1 MTAENLEQTYQV
13 GSPARLKLSNVR
25 GTVEIFPGDAGLVTV
40 TAAKHADTG
49 LAGRTKITMSQSE
62 DGTVV
67 VETKHQ
73 DAWWAFFTF
82 SQPCRV
88 DYQVRIP
95 AECELDISC
104 VSSTMAVRD
113 LTGKFKFSTVS
124 GAITLENLQG
134 EMKVSSVSG
143 EVSGVKLAGPL
154 HLNTVSGEVRLKEAS
169 LPSADL
175 TTVSG
180 EMRLQTELTTGPYK
194 FHSVSG
200 AVWLSVPP
208 DTRCSLELQSISG
221 GLHVNLPVTRQKTGG
236 GHSSIDVQGGGVKVT
251 ANSVSG
257 GVFVETHG
265 DSVSMPETRASAS
278 KGTFWQAQPPEPPLP
293 PLPPKPPLPFE
304 PAETVLDRQ
313 TILDRIEKGEMTVEE
328 GLKALEKLA

>member
-1 MTAENLEQTYQV
+1 
-13 GSPARLKLSNVR
+13 
-25 GTVEIFPGDAGLVTV
+25 
-40 TAAKHADTG
+40 
-49 LAGRTKITMSQSE
+49 
-62 DGTVV
+62 V
-67 VETKHQ
+67 VETKHL

-95 AECELDISC
+95 PQCEIDISC
-104 VSSTMAVRD
+104 VSSTMTVRG

-124 GAITLENLQG
+124 GSISLENLQG

-154 HLNTVSGEVRLKEAS
+154 HLNTVSGEVRLMEAS

-180 EMRLQTELTTGPYK
+180 EMRLQTELTSGPYK

-221 GLHVNLPVTRQKTGG
+221 GLHVNLPVTRQKSGG

-257 GVFVETHG
+257 AVFVETLG
-265 DSVSMPETRASAS
+265 GPVTESETPASPVEE
-278 KGTFWQAQPPEPPLP
+278 TFWQAGPPQPPLP
-293 PLPPKPPLPFE
+293 PTPPM
-304 PAETVLDRQ
+304 PAELVLDRN
-313 TILDRIEKGEMTVEE
+313 TILDRIEKGEMSVEE
-328 GLKALEKLA
+328 GLKALEKMA

>member
-1 MTAENLEQTYQV
+1 MTAENLAQTFQV
-13 GSPARLKLSNVR
+13 GSPARLKLSNIR
-25 GTVEIFPGDAGLVTV
+25 GSVEILPGETGLLTV

-49 LAGRTKITMSQSE
+49 LAGRTKIAMSQSE

-104 VSSTMAVRD
+104 VSSTLAVRD
-113 LTGKFKFSTVS
+113 LAGKFKFSTVS
-124 GAITLENLQG
+124 GAVSLENLQG

-154 HLNTVSGEVRLKEAS
+154 HLNTVSGEVRLVEAS

-180 EMRLQTELTTGPYK
+180 EMRLQTELTTGPYR

-221 GLHVNLPVTRQKTGG
+221 GLHVNLPVTHRKTSG

-257 GVFVETHG
+257 AVFVETLG
-265 DSVSMPETRASAS
+265 GPVAEPERLSEPVEEAA
-278 KGTFWQAQPPEPPLP
+278 WQAQPPQPPQP
-293 PLPPKPPLPFE
+293 PVPPAPPV
-304 PAETVLDRQ
+304 PAEPLLDRN
-313 TILDRIEKGEMTVEE
+313 TILERIEKGEMTVEE
-328 GLKALEKLA
+328 GLKALEKMS

>member
-1 MTAENLEQTYQV
+1 MSTENLEQTFNV
-13 GSPARLKLSNVR
+13 GDLARLKLSNIR
-25 GTVEIFPGDAGLVTV
+25 GSVEILPGEAGLLSV
-40 TAAKHADTG
+40 TATKHADSG
-49 LAGRTKITMSQSE
+49 LAGRTKITMSQAD
-62 DGTVV
+62 DGAVI

-82 SQPCRV
+82 SQPCKV

-95 AECELDISC
+95 PHCEIDISC
-104 VSSTMAVRD
+104 VSSSMKVQRLD
-113 LTGKFKFSTVS
+113 GKFKLSTVS
-124 GAITLENLQG
+124 GPISLESLTG

-154 HLNTVSGEVRLKEAS
+154 NLNTVSGEVRLVEAS
-169 LPSADL
+169 LPSADM

-180 EMRLQTELTTGPYK
+180 EMRLQTELTTGPYR

-236 GHSSIDVQGGGVKVT
+236 GHSSYDVQGGGVRVT

-257 GVFVETHG
+257 GVFVESIVG
-265 DSVSMPETRASAS
+265 PAQETEQRNAVVDETA
-278 KGTFWQAQPPEPPLP
+278 WQPLPPQPPLP
-293 PLPPKPPLPFE
+293 PTPPV
-304 PAETVLDRQ
+304 PAEPVLDRN
-313 TILDRIEKGEMTVEE
+313 TILERIEKGEMTVEE
-328 GLKALEKLA
+328 GLKALEKMT

>member
-1 MTAENLEQTYQV
+1 MSEENLEQTFKV
-13 GSPARLKLSNVR
+13 GSPARLKLSNIR
-25 GTVEIFPGDAGLVTV
+25 GSVEILPGEDGLLTV
-40 TAAKHADTG
+40 TAAKYADTG
-49 LAGRTKITMSQSE
+49 LASRTKITMSQTE
-62 DGTVV
+62 EGMVI

-95 AECELDISC
+95 PQCEIDISC
-104 VSSTMAVRD
+104 VSSSMTVQK

-124 GAITLENLQG
+124 GSISLESLNG
-134 EMKVSSVSG
+134 EMKVTSVSG

-154 HLNTVSGEVRLKEAS
+154 LLNTVSGEVRMKEAS

-180 EMRLQTELTTGPYK
+180 EMRLQTELTTGPYR

-208 DTRCSLELQSISG
+208 ETRCSLELQSISG
-221 GLHVNLPVTRQKTGG
+221 GLHVNMPVTRQKSGG
-236 GHSSIDVQGGGVKVT
+236 GHSSIDVQGGGVRVT

-257 GVFVETHG
+257 GVFVETLG
-265 DSVSMPETRASAS
+265 GNVQDPEQRASAVDE
-278 KGTFWQAQPPEPPLP
+278 TAWQAQTPQPPQPPVPPLAP
-293 PLPPKPPLPFE
+293 E
-304 PAETVLDRQ
+304 PAETTLDR
-313 TILDRIEKGEMTVEE
+313 TTVLDRIEKGEMTVEE